1 MKMIKLIS
9 KTCYKLYVV
18 LFCCI
23 LNTGVLNAS
32 NRLDVDTT
40 VYVVAD
46 EGPKFKGDM
55 TQWIG
60 ENVQYPQVA
69 WDNGIM
75 GKVIVAF
82 IVEKDGKVSNVQV
95 VRGVHESLDA
105 EALRVFNKMP
115 AWKPAKINGENVR
128 YRFTCPLMFNIER
141 AVAEPYLY
149 DEFIAML
156 EREGKIPLENIQEET
171 DPVIIQMYVAQKQQF
186 LKGGESAFKLVL
198 DRMSPSYNVRVPA
211 SFIREYK
218 LDKEQQKKLEVVY
231 KWKRLEQEKLIK
243 RMGKKDLIK
252 RFAEL
257 SPLFAHLNILEEVK
271 IRECMNPEQ
280 HLLYFNDLMKEK
292 MIAHEP
298 DGNEP
303 CSCKCFYHLNVSLHG
318 IGGIQNRI
326 MREVKYPMIAQEHN
340 IQGKVVVGFLINTD
354 GRVYDVHV
362 VQSVDPSLDA
372 ESVRVIRQLPPFIPV
387 ICPIHKRKVAV
398 YYTVPINFKLQ

>member
-1 MKMIKLIS
+1 
-9 KTCYKLYVV
+9 
-18 LFCCI
+18 
-23 LNTGVLNAS
+23 
-32 NRLDVDTT
+32 
-40 VYVVAD
+40 
-46 EGPKFKGDM
+46 
-55 TQWIG
+55 
-60 ENVQYPQVA
+60 
-69 WDNGIM
+69 
-75 GKVIVAF
+75 
-82 IVEKDGKVSNVQV
+82 
-95 VRGVHESLDA
+95 
-105 EALRVFNKMP
+105 
-115 AWKPAKINGENVR
+115 
-128 YRFTCPLMFNIER
+128 
-141 AVAEPYLY
+141 
-149 DEFIAML
+149 ML

-303 CSCKCFYHLNVSLHG
+303 CSCKCFYRLNVSLHG

-354 GRVYDVHV
+354 GRVSDVHV

-398 YYTVPINFKLQ
+398 YYTAPINFKLQ